1 MGLMNTSA
9 IVNAVK
15 MAKDAGAFDEPKVPT
30 SDRQV
35 EQRSV
40 RISNGG
46 VNTGGTPYGPSAVS
60 SVVDVNADKW
70 KGIM

>member
-1 MGLMNTSA
+1 MGFLGDQ
-9 IVNAVK
+9 VRQAVQQ
-15 MAKDAGAFDEPKVPT
+15 AKAAGMFDKPKVPT
-30 SDRQV
+30 SDAQI

-46 VNTGGTPYGPSAVS
+46 VSTGGTPYSPSAVS
-60 SVVDVNADKW
+60 NVVDVNQDKW

>member
-1 MGLMNTSA
+1 MSFLGDSVTRAL
-9 IVNAVK
+9 K
-15 MAKDAGAFDEPKVPT
+15 MAKDAGAFDKPKVPT
-30 SDRQV
+30 SDVQV

-60 SVVDVNADKW
+60 NVVDVNADKW
-70 KGIM
+70 KGVM

>member
-1 MGLMNTSA
+1 MSFIGDT
-9 IVNAVK
+9 VVRAVEK
-15 MAKDAGAFDEPKVPT
+15 AKAAGMFEPKVPT

-46 VNTGGTPYGPSAVS
+46 VSTGGTPYGPSAVS
-60 SVVDVNADKW
+60 NVVDVNQDKW

>member
-1 MGLMNTSA
+1 MN
-9 IVNAVK
+9 IMKDAVVR
-15 MAKDAGAFDEPKVPT
+15 AVQAATAAGAFDKPKVPT
-30 SDRQV
+30 SDAHV

-60 SVVDVNADKW
+60 SIVDVNADKW
-70 KGIM
+70 KGVM